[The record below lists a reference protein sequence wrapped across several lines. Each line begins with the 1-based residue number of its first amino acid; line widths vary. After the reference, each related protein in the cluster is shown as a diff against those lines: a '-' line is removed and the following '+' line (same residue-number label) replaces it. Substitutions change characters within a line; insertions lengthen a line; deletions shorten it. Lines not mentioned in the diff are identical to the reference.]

1 MEDTKNHQME
11 TLEVENIVTQI
22 KGSVDG
28 LNNRMETKE
37 DLIRKG
43 RGNFLGNVLHLA
55 LFT

>member
-28 LNNRMETKE
+28 LNNRMETKD